1 MLRNYL
7 NKVINGIDL
16 RAEEMEN
23 ILTIL
28 TGSEVS
34 CAQAGALLAALRMK
48 GETASELAGA
58 ANVLRRNALFID
70 CGTRKVIDIVGTGG
84 DGGISFNISTASA
97 LVAAGAGAAVAKHGN
112 RAVSGKCGAADVL
125 AELGFNLDA
134 EPEAMERCIIE
145 HGIGFLFAQKM
156 HPILSKVAALRKEL
170 GIRTIFNL
178 LGPLSNPA
186 GATGMVV
193 GVFDAKLT
201 NVFAAALQE
210 LGVRHALVVHGND
223 GLDEITCCDRT
234 RVTELKNGEIKT
246 SELYPELLIGQCY
259 EPAEIAGGD
268 AACNARIL
276 RSVIDGSEWGA
287 PRAAVLLNAGAAI
300 YVAGL
305 AESIK
310 EGIRLAEKSID
321 SGAALKKLETLIEAS
336 RS

>member
-1 MLRNYL
+1 MLKTYL
-7 NKVINGIDL
+7 NKVIAGNDL
-16 RAEEMEN
+16 RAEEMEE

-28 TGSEVS
+28 TGNDVS
-34 CAQAGALLAALRMK
+34 CVQAGALLAALRMK
-48 GETASELAGA
+48 GETADELAGA
-58 ANVLRRNALFID
+58 ANVLRRNAVFID

-84 DGGISFNISTASA
+84 DGGVTFNISTASA

-112 RAVSGKCGAADVL
+112 RAASGTCGAADVL
-125 AELGFNLDA
+125 AELGFNLNT
-134 EPEAMERCIIE
+134 EPEAMERCILE

-156 HPILSKVAALRKEL
+156 HPILGKVAALRKEL

-201 NVFAAALQE
+201 TIFASALQK

-223 GLDEITCCDRT
+223 GLDEISCCDRT

-246 SELYPELLIGQCY
+246 SELYPEILLGHSC
-259 EPAEIAGGD
+259 EPSEIVGGD
-268 AACNARIL
+268 IAYNARVL
-276 RSVIDGSEWGA
+276 HSVLDGSNREGA
-287 PRAAVLLNAGAAI
+287 RSAVLLNAGAAI

-321 SGAALKKLETLIEAS
+321 SGDAMKKLELLIEAS
-336 RS
+336 KS